1 MHTLMLPRLGQTME
15 AGTIVTWFVQEGQAY
30 EVGDLLYEV
39 ETEKNRVEVE
49 AKLPGTIAKL
59 AVPEDE
65 QVPVGALLAVV
76 ADPGEQLSDEQV
88 QAALQATAGQEEVEA
103 AVAPATAAAAAA
115 PADRGQAA
123 GAARRGPARAMPRA
137 KRLAAEL
144 GVDLATVVGTGPDGT
159 ITEADVR
166 QAGEQGVAVRERRLV
181 RGIAKAQAEQMT
193 RSWQIP
199 QFSQDVEVDVGNLR
213 QRRARLRDQGVQA
226 TVTDLVIDAVVGAVA
241 KVPEVNSTFTGEEI
255 IVYEPVHVSVAVATD
270 AGLVVPVLHD
280 CQAKSLKERAAGL
293 TAIAERARAG
303 ALTPEDST
311 GGTITVS
318 NLGTAGVETGVPL
331 LNAPQA
337 CIVFTGATVDKPV
350 VRDGQVTIRP
360 MMHVVIAYDHRVLDG
375 LTASRFTAAVREALE
390 AA

>member
-49 AKLPGTIAKL
+49 AKLPGVIAKL

-88 QAALQATAGQEEVEA
+88 QAALQATAGQEEVE
-103 AVAPATAAAAAA
+103 P
-115 PADRGQAA
+115 
-123 GAARRGPARAMPRA
+123 AARRGPARAMPRA

-144 GVDLATVVGTGPDGT
+144 GVDLATVAGTGPDGT

-166 QAGEQGVAVRERRLV
+166 QAGKRGVAVRERRPV
-181 RGIAKAQAEQMT
+181 RGIARAQAEQMT

-255 IVYEPVHVSVAVATD
+255 IVYEPVNVSVAVATD

>member
-15 AGTIVTWFVQEGQAY
+15 AGTIITWFVQEGQAY
-30 EVGDLLYEV
+30 EVGDPLYEV
-39 ETEKNRVEVE
+39 ETEKSEVEVE

-59 AVPEDE
+59 AVPEGE

-88 QAALQATAGQEEVEA
+88 QAALQTPAGQEEVE
-103 AVAPATAAAAAA
+103 
-115 PADRGQAA
+115 PADRGQVAA
-123 GAARRGPARAMPRA
+123 GAARRGPVRAMPRA

-166 QAGEQGVAVRERRLV
+166 QAGKQGVAIRERRPL

-199 QFSQDVEVDVGNLR
+199 QFSQDVEVDVGKLR
-213 QRRARLRDQGVQA
+213 QHRARLRDEGVQA

-241 KVPEVNSTFTGEEI
+241 KVPEVNSTFAGEEI
-255 IVYEPVHVSVAVATD
+255 VVYEPVNVSVAVATD

-280 CQAKSLKERAAGL
+280 CQAKSLEERAAGL
-293 TAIAERARAG
+293 AAIAERARAG

-318 NLGTAGVETGVPL
+318 NLGMAGVETGVPL

-337 CIVFTGATVDKPV
+337 YIVFTGATVDKPV

-375 LTASRFTAAVREALE
+375 LMASRFTAAVREALE

>member
-30 EVGDLLYEV
+30 EVGDPLYEV
-39 ETEKNRVEVE
+39 ETEKNQVEVE
-49 AKLPGTIAKL
+49 AKLPGTIARL
-59 AVPEDE
+59 AVAEDE
-65 QVPVGALLAVV
+65 QVPVGTLLAVV
-76 ADPGEQLSDEQV
+76 ADPGEQLSDEQI
-88 QAALQATAGQEEVEA
+88 QSALRAAPAQQEQ
-103 AVAPATAAAAAA
+103 VAPATAAAAAA
-115 PADRGQAA
+115 PADGDQAA
-123 GAARRGPARAMPRA
+123 AGTAGRGRARAMPRA

-144 GVDLATVVGTGPDGT
+144 GIDLATVTGTGPDGT

-166 QAGEQGVAVRERRLV
+166 QAGKQGVAVRERRPL
-181 RGIAKAQAEQMT
+181 RGIARAQAEQMT

-213 QRRARLRDQGVQA
+213 QRRATLRDEGVQV
-226 TVTDLVIDAVVGAVA
+226 TVTDLVIDAVVGGVA
-241 KVPEVNSTFTGEEI
+241 KVPEVNSTFAGEEI
-255 IVYEPVHVSVAVATD
+255 VVYEPVNVSVAVATD

-280 CQAKSLKERAAGL
+280 CQAKSLEERAAGL
-293 TAIAERARAG
+293 AGIAERARAG
-303 ALTPEDST
+303 ALTPQDST

-318 NLGTAGVETGVPL
+318 NLGMAGVETGVPL

-337 CIVFTGATVDKPV
+337 CIVFAGATVDKPA

-360 MMHVVIAYDHRVLDG
+360 MMHLVIAYDHRVLDG

>member
-15 AGTIVTWFVQEGQAY
+15 AGTIITWFVQEGQAY
-30 EVGDLLYEV
+30 EVGDPLYEV
-39 ETEKNRVEVE
+39 ETEKSEVEVE

-59 AVPEDE
+59 AVPEGE

-88 QAALQATAGQEEVEA
+88 QAALQTPAGQEEVE
-103 AVAPATAAAAAA
+103 
-115 PADRGQAA
+115 PADRGQVAA

-166 QAGEQGVAVRERRLV
+166 QAGKQGVAIRERRPL

-199 QFSQDVEVDVGNLR
+199 QFSQDVEVDVGKLR
-213 QRRARLRDQGVQA
+213 QHRARLRDEGVQA

-241 KVPEVNSTFTGEEI
+241 KVPEVNSTFAGEEI
-255 IVYEPVHVSVAVATD
+255 VVYEPVNVSVAVATD

-280 CQAKSLKERAAGL
+280 CQAKSLEERAAGL
-293 TAIAERARAG
+293 AAIAERARAG

-318 NLGTAGVETGVPL
+318 NLGMAGVESGVPL

-390 AA
+390 AL

>member
-103 AVAPATAAAAAA
+103 AVAPATAAAAA
-115 PADRGQAA
+115 DRGQAA

-166 QAGEQGVAVRERRLV
+166 QAGEQGVAVRERRPV

-255 IVYEPVHVSVAVATD
+255 IVYEPVNVSVAVATD

-293 TAIAERARAG
+293 TAIAARARAG

>member
-88 QAALQATAGQEEVEA
+88 QAALQTDAGQEEVEP
-103 AVAPATAAAAAA
+103 AVEPAAAA
-115 PADRGQAA
+115 AA

-166 QAGEQGVAVRERRLV
+166 QAGEQGVAVRERRPV

-255 IVYEPVHVSVAVATD
+255 ILYEPVHVSVAVATD

>member
-39 ETEKNRVEVE
+39 ETEKNQLEVE

-59 AVPEDE
+59 AVPEGE
-65 QVPVGALLAVV
+65 QVPVGTLLAVV
-76 ADPGEQLSDEQV
+76 ADPGERLSDEQV
-88 QAALQATAGQEEVEA
+88 QAALQTAAGQEEVEP
-103 AVAPATAAAAAA
+103 AVAPATAA
-115 PADRGQAA
+115 AA

-166 QAGEQGVAVRERRLV
+166 QAGKQGVAVRERRPL

-213 QRRARLRDQGVQA
+213 QRRAGLRDEGVQA

-241 KVPEVNSTFTGEEI
+241 KVPEANSTFAGEEI
-255 IVYEPVHVSVAVATD
+255 VVYEPVNVSVAVATD

-280 CQAKSLKERAAGL
+280 CQAKSLEERAAGL
-293 TAIAERARAG
+293 AAIAERARAG

-318 NLGTAGVETGVPL
+318 NLGMAGVESGVPL

-360 MMHVVIAYDHRVLDG
+360 MMRVVIAYDHRVLDG
-375 LTASRFTAAVREALE
+375 LTASRFTAAVRETLE